1 MGLWSGQIPEGEVRP
16 EFCEG
21 FWVHS
26 LSSVGPVQKSITE
39 SSWISPSEQEEL
51 GLHPAESRLL
61 HWGPSSRGCGDDR
74 SPLQCWESW
83 KGWLWL
89 PLLWSR
95 LQNTNGGRVWKVQ
108 VQVCLVLQGP
118 MQAMSTPPPLPYL
131 QVIHHHKENII
142 LVWFV
147 FLMIQN
153 ILDHSLSSTMPVWFF
168 ANILKM
174 VKLRDQDCE
183 LFSCFWFFYNPV
195 QYITKI
201 ARDSCQRSKLN
212 SFLKIWKAREVKNA
226 CCCKMSGT
234 RFCFKLARRC
244 HTATKIVWWP
254 KDQCCHQGFKKW
266 QNYC

>member
-1 MGLWSGQIPEGEVRP
+1 MIATS
-16 EFCEG
+16 
-21 FWVHS
+21 HKK
-26 LSSVGPVQKSITE
+26 SV
-39 SSWISPSEQEEL
+39 W
-51 GLHPAESRLL
+51 
-61 HWGPSSRGCGDDR
+61 
-74 SPLQCWESW
+74 
-83 KGWLWL
+83 
-89 PLLWSR
+89 
-95 LQNTNGGRVWKVQ
+95 
-108 VQVCLVLQGP
+108 
-118 MQAMSTPPPLPYL
+118 L
-131 QVIHHHKENII
+131 QVRCKQCRRRRHYHTCKWSNITKRTSFWSD
-142 LVWFV
+142 LF

>member
-1 MGLWSGQIPEGEVRP
+1 MSFQQSCNLIFVRKNFYP
-16 EFCEG
+16 MLPKRLPSRQCNIANFGKKKRTVSCKQFKLVSFHFVQLSIKMSVLRTNNFSI
-21 FWVHS
+21 FWHNS
-26 LSSVGPVQKSITE
+26 QFSQKI
-39 SSWISPSEQEEL
+39 
-51 GLHPAESRLL
+51 
-61 HWGPSSRGCGDDR
+61 
-74 SPLQCWESW
+74 
-83 KGWLWL
+83 
-89 PLLWSR
+89 
-95 LQNTNGGRVWKVQ
+95 
-108 VQVCLVLQGP
+108 CLIAGP
-118 MQAMSTPPPLPYL
+118 MQAMSTSPPLPYV
-131 QVIHHHKENII
+131 QVIQYHKENII

-201 ARDSCQRSKLN
+201 ARDSCQRFKLN

-234 RFCFKLARRC
+234 RFCFKLARSC